1 MVMLSVIKL
10 VWLLEILLS
19 MRELISQKH
28 FSLVVKAT
36 TVWLVLTVAVSRDEK
51 INQLD
56 VHNTF
61 LNKIL

>member
-1 MVMLSVIKL
+1 
-10 VWLLEILLS
+10 
-19 MRELISQKH
+19 
-28 FSLVVKAT
+28 VVKAT
-36 TVWLVLTVAVSRDEK
+36 TVWLVLIVAVSRDEK